1 MLRSLGIL
9 LSALWLAACSDD
21 SAPAAAADV
30 SQARDGAQLY
40 RQYCVTCH
48 GSGALGAPKV
58 GKEHR
63 LYWSHEIE
71 EEGFDTIVNEAIA
84 GINSMPPWRL
94 LRLQR
99 RGSPQRCHLHAAA
112 QRREVGEAF
121 KRFFI

>member
-21 SAPAAAADV
+21 SAPAAVADV

-63 LYWSHEIE
+63 LYWSHE
-71 EEGFDTIVNEAIA
+71 GFDTIVNEAIA
-84 GINSMPPWRL
+84 GINSMPPRGGCFDCSDEEV
-94 LRLQR
+94 RNAVIYMLQLS
-99 RGSPQRCHLHAAA
+99 GA
-112 QRREVGEAF
+112 
-121 KRFFI
+121 K

>member
-71 EEGFDTIVNEAIA
+71 EEGFDTIVHEAIA
-84 GINSMPPWRL
+84 GINSMPPRGGCFDCSDEEV
-94 LRLQR
+94 RNAVIYMLQLS
-99 RGSPQRCHLHAAA
+99 GA
-112 QRREVGEAF
+112 
-121 KRFFI
+121 K